1 LLCYLSKH
9 VGSLIV
15 LNFSRTSTVAFCVV
29 VVVLCNF
36 TFSAFAFGALTLLVV
51 AGRASGL

>member
-1 LLCYLSKH
+1 MAVKWWLLCYLSKH

-29 VVVLCNF
+29 VVVL
-36 TFSAFAFGALTLLVV
+36 LTLPLVLLPSV
-51 AGRASGL
+51 L